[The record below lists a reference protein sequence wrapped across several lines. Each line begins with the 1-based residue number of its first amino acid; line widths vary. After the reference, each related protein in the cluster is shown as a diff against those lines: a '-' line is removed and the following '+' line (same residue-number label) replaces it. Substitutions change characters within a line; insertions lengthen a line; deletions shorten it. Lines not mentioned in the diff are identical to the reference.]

1 MVVGDLVKFKFKYE
15 PNINVYIRPGDLG
28 IVKNKTMWY
37 LEVMHL
43 KSGAT
48 LILKTSEIEILE
60 VQ

>member
-1 MVVGDLVKFKFKYE
+1 MVIGDLVKFKFKYE

-28 IVKNKTMWY
+28 IVKNTAMWY

-43 KSGAT
+43 NSGAT
-48 LILKTSEIEILE
+48 LILKTSEIDILE